1 MQGNY
6 VRISWV
12 GDVTLNFVVISE
24 AGVTSSMI

>member
-12 GDVTLNFVVISE
+12 GDVNFVVISE
-24 AGVTSSMI
+24 AEVTSSMI